1 MSDRDTK
8 LKPCPFCG
16 NEPTIVVRKGKDGW
30 RDRYSIL
37 CDYEH
42 GGCGA
47 ESGWYHYESEA
58 VEAWNKRV
66 PQRTAT
72 MQGMERQEKRKPM
85 TEQEY
90 IQTGNMEQLVHVIH
104 LMTTSCFVCGKDGV
118 DYKRCYF
125 HKKCT
130 GPKEIEEWLK
140 EPHNSFE

>member
-47 ESGWYHYESEA
+47 ESGWYHYKSEA
-58 VEAWNKRV
+58 IESWNHRV
-66 PQRTAT
+66 SEKSAESQRN
-72 MQGMERQEKRKPM
+72 E
-85 TEQEY
+85 
-90 IQTGNMEQLVHVIH
+90 
-104 LMTTSCFVCGKDGV
+104 
-118 DYKRCYF
+118 
-125 HKKCT
+125 
-130 GPKEIEEWLK
+130 
-140 EPHNSFE
+140 